1 MKLLKTIE
9 RIVEEAK
16 CNYDEAC
23 EKGVKQEKIDL
34 LEKRYFDSLR
44 LMKLYSK
51 VSKKSDKE

>member
-16 CNYDEAC
+16 SNYEEAC

-51 VSKKSDKE
+51 IGKKLEKE